1 MPPTYNTKLIGTKK
15 IGKATKKSYQVT
27 KKENF
32 KTKDIKDILAT
43 VSKHGPNAKIMIR
56 ALNAD
61 KWNTLKGFSTDL
73 NIEDFEDYYKNKV
86 SHTSKFEYFTQ
97 VEVSI
102 LH

>member
-1 MPPTYNTKLIGTKK
+1 MPPKYNTKLIGTKK

-61 KWNTLKGFSTDL
+61 KWNTLITSYVGRVAPVLWHRCHAHFRQMKQRDQERIFFSG
-73 NIEDFEDYYKNKV
+73 V
-86 SHTSKFEYFTQ
+86 S
-97 VEVSI
+97 
-102 LH
+102 